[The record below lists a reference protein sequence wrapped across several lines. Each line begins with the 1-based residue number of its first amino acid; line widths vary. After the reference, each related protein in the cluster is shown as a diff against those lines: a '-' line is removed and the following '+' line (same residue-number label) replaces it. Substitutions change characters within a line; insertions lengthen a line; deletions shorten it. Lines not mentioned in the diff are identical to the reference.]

1 MNNLPSANFKQIHLD
16 PDLLSK
22 PFQTQTNWHV
32 IAGAPSAGKT
42 TLIKLLSDQ
51 GFKTAPEPA
60 RLYMDAEFAKGRTIQ
75 EIRQDQ
81 KKLQHTFF
89 MLQLDMESHLNP
101 DDIIFLDRGIPDQ
114 FTYCRIAGVNP
125 NKFVKDC
132 FRRQYQTVFILQPLP
147 FDKDGYRDPEA
158 EIVDYFDEW
167 ITQDYQA
174 LGYSTVR
181 VPNLSLEERMN
192 FILKRL
198 SLPKHDPHQ

>member
-1 MNNLPSANFKQIHLD
+1 MSNFPYQETLNIALEPEVLANTFKI
-16 PDLLSK
+16 
-22 PFQTQTNWHV
+22 QTNWHV

-42 TLIKLLSDQ
+42 TLIELFGQ
-51 GFKTAPEPA
+51 RGFNTAPEPP

-89 MLQLDMESHLNP
+89 KLQLDMESQLNP
-101 DDIIFLDRGIPDQ
+101 DDVIFLDRGIPDQ
-114 FTYCRIAGVNP
+114 FSYCRIAGVNP

-132 FRRQYQTVFILQPLP
+132 FRRRYQTVFILAPLP

-167 ITQDYQA
+167 TTRDYRA
-174 LGYSTVR
+174 LGYPTVR
-181 VPNLSLEERMN
+181 VPILSLEDRMN
-192 FILKRL
+192 FILEKL
-198 SLPKHDPHQ
+198 SL